1 MLKKLKENEL
11 IKILSFMKKRTPLY
25 MFCVI
30 LRNLITSI
38 CFNIVIAYIIKDVFD
53 AALKGDTSLI
63 FKATMIAATAYITG
77 SILSP
82 VVSYLS
88 SKCVKETMQEI
99 RINAFGKLEDLTI
112 ESLEKDHSGNYISI
126 VTNDINN
133 IEAIYNNQIS
143 SLVFAIIH
151 GVISISS
158 ILFMEWR
165 LAVVVIVL
173 GIGTV
178 IINNCFSHKLRYLND
193 TLQHQMGKTTER
205 LIDLI
210 QSSAITKMFHLK
222 KWVLGHY
229 AEENNKYL
237 ENSRELTRLEALF
250 DSVNTLLSSVKY
262 IGVLCLSIFMIYKH
276 FISAGVAMAVMQLMG
291 NADYMFQNI
300 GTFVKDIQKSLASA
314 SRVMDLLSMDSEA
327 ESPDMPFKSGTVK
340 NFSDS
345 SDSVELDNVTFCY
358 PKNETSAAPALSNIN
373 INIKSGT
380 TIALV
385 GSSGSGKST
394 VAKLLLGFYHPQ
406 SGSISIEGMST
417 SECPA
422 SLIREKVSYV
432 PQNPYLFCGTIKE
445 NIEYGKPGA
454 SEEEIISA
462 AKAANAHDFIMNLPD
477 GYDTSVG
484 ERGDN
489 LSGGQKQRIAIA
501 RALIKGSPILLL
513 DEATSALDS
522 KSEHEIT
529 DTLAHIMKN
538 RTVVIIAH
546 KLSTIRNADII
557 YVMDKGKIVE
567 QGNHEKL
574 LSMDGLYK
582 RLYEAQSH
590 AGAELAG

>member
-1 MLKKLKENEL
+1 MLNKLKENEL
-11 IKILSFMKKRTPLY
+11 IKILSFMRKRTPLY
-25 MFCVI
+25 MFCVV
-30 LRNLITSI
+30 LKNLITSV

-53 AALKGDTSLI
+53 AAVKGDSSLI
-63 FKATMIAATAYITG
+63 LHATMIAVTAYIIG

-82 VVSYLS
+82 IVSYLS
-88 SKCVKETMQEI
+88 SKCVKETMKEI
-99 RINAFGKLEDLTI
+99 RINAFSKLEDLTI
-112 ESLEKDHSGNYISI
+112 ENFEKDHSGNYISI

-133 IEAIYNNQIS
+133 IEAIYNNQIN

-151 GVISISS
+151 GVVSISS
-158 ILFMEWR
+158 MLFLEWR

-178 IINNCFSHKLRYLND
+178 FINNCFSHKLRFLND
-193 TLQHQMGKTTER
+193 TLQYQMGKTTER

-210 QSSAITKMFHLK
+210 QSSPITKMFHLK

-229 AEENNKYL
+229 AEGNNKYL
-237 ENSRELTRLEALF
+237 ENSKELTKLEALF
-250 DSVNTLLSSVKY
+250 DSVNTLLSSTKY
-262 IGVLCLSIFMIYKH
+262 IGVLCLSIFMIYKR

-327 ESPDMPFKSGTVK
+327 ESHDMPVKPATVN
-340 NFSDS
+340 NFSNS
-345 SDSVELDNVTFCY
+345 SDSVELSNVTFRY

-394 VAKLLLGFYHPQ
+394 IAKLLLGFYNPQ
-406 SGSISIEGMST
+406 SGNINVEGMNA
-417 SECPA
+417 SECA
-422 SLIREKVSYV
+422 SSLIREKIAYV

-445 NIEYGKPGA
+445 NIAYGKPGA
-454 SEEEIISA
+454 SDEDIISA
-462 AKAANAHDFIMNLPD
+462 AKAANAHDFIMDLPD
-477 GYDTSVG
+477 GYETSVG

-501 RALIKGSPILLL
+501 RALIKGAPILLL

-522 KSEHEIT
+522 ESERQIT
-529 DTLAHIMKN
+529 ESLAHVAIS

-557 YVMDKGKIVE
+557 YVMDKGKIAE
-567 QGNHEKL
+567 HGNHEEL
-574 LSMDGLYK
+574 LSKNGLYK
-582 RLYEAQSH
+582 RLYETQIA
-590 AGAELAG
+590 ANEELAG